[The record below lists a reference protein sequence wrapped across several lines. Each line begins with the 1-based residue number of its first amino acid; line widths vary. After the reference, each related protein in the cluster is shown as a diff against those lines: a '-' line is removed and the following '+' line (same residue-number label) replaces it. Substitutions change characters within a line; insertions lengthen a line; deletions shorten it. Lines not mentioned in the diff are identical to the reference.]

1 MQSTTTNKDT
11 RSERVIQA
19 AVIKALEKEG
29 WYVVKLIQT
38 NKNGIP
44 DLLCVQCDKT
54 MFIEVKKHD
63 GVLSKLQQYR
73 INEMKMKGI
82 SCFVVRSEKQLYMMG
97 IIQSLS

>member
-29 WYVVKLIQT
+29 WYVIKLIQT

-44 DLLCVQCDKT
+44 DLLCVQHEKT

-73 INEMKMKGI
+73 INEMKNKGI

-97 IIQSLS
+97 IVSSLS